1 MSGMQLHFGVRLA
14 NFVPAISRNSMK
26 TVLVVDDEE
35 SMRKSIVVALNAKGY
50 KTIEAED
57 GLEGLSLAA
66 AEQPDIVITDV
77 NMDNMNGF
85 MMVEQMRD
93 NPDTAGIPV
102 IMMTGAAQ
110 SAGAWEVS
118 PDVEYLEKGFTM
130 QILVETIEKVLNK

>member
-1 MSGMQLHFGVRLA
+1 
-14 NFVPAISRNSMK
+14 MK
-26 TVLVVDDEE
+26 TILVVDDEA

-57 GLEGLSLAA
+57 GMEGLSLAA
-66 AEQPDIVITDV
+66 GEQPDVVITDI

-93 NPDTAGIPV
+93 NPDTSLIPV

-110 SAGAWEVS
+110 GAGAWEADS
-118 PDVEYLEKGFTM
+118 DVEYLEKGFTM
-130 QILVETIEKVLNK
+130 AKLVETVEKVLARQK